1 MAEAGDQIRQTEAR
15 KTVQVHLAD
24 GRVFE
29 ADRGTR
35 LVAFFK
41 AAYPDRE
48 DVPVAGIAQDELRE
62 LAWPVEGDV
71 EVTPIFLSESDGMRI
86 YTRSLSFLLIVAT
99 YELFPDA
106 RLYVDYSV
114 PYGGYFCRVEG
125 RAAFSAEELGRIKE
139 HMRKMVAQDLPI
151 VRHRVS
157 AAEAEAVFS
166 ARGEDDKLHLLEDVG
181 EDHIHLY
188 SLKGFLDYFY
198 GYMVPSTGGLRH
210 FTLEL
215 FAGGFILRFPRREAP
230 TKLLPSQRFTGLREV
245 FSEYGKWLDVVGVRD
260 VSSLNEAIR
269 TQRMEGVVLVS
280 EALHEQRIAEI
291 AGALAERYD
300 ATHRLVFIAGPSS
313 SGKTT
318 FSRRLAV
325 QLIAN
330 ELHPYPLGM
339 DDYFRPR
346 SELSPDGKP
355 IDFDSL
361 EALDTEFFEK
371 QLHALLDG
379 EEVTLPHYNFHT
391 GERED
396 GATVTL
402 DPNQIIIVEGIH
414 GLNPQIIKGFPR
426 HGAYRIFI
434 SALTQL
440 NLDSHN
446 RIPTTDTRLIRRIAR
461 DAVFRGYTAQ
471 TTLSMWENV
480 RQGEKQNI
488 FPYQEHADVM
498 FNSALV
504 YELAVLKPL
513 VQPLLLQVKE
523 TRARIEAERLL
534 AFLSWF
540 DPYPCDTIPRN
551 SILREFVGG
560 SALREF
566 IPKFVPR
573 RRRG

>member
-1 MAEAGDQIRQTEAR
+1 MAEAGGQIREAQAR

-35 LVAFFK
+35 LDAFFK
-41 AAYPDRE
+41 FAFEGRDDA
-48 DVPVAGIAQDELRE
+48 PVAAIVEDELRE
-62 LAWPVEGDV
+62 LAWPVDVDV
-71 EVTPIFLSESDGMRI
+71 EATPIFLSDSDGMRI

-99 YELFPDA
+99 YELYPDA

-125 RAAFSAEELGRIKE
+125 RAPFSAEELGRIKE
-139 HMRKMVAQDLPI
+139 RMRKMVAGDLPV
-151 VRHRVS
+151 VRHRVT
-157 AAEAEAVFS
+157 AAQAEAVFA
-166 ARGEDDKLHLLEDVG
+166 ARGEEDKLRLLKDVG

-188 SLKGFLDYFY
+188 SLNGFLDYFY
-198 GYMVPSTGGLRH
+198 GYMVPSTGVLRY

-230 TKLLPSQRFTGLREV
+230 ARLLPSQRFTGLREV

-269 TQRMEGVVLVS
+269 TNRMEEVVLVS

-291 AGALAERYD
+291 AHTLAEHYD
-300 ATHRLVFIAGPSS
+300 ADHRLVFIAGPSS

-346 SELSPDGKP
+346 SQISEDGTP

-361 EALDTEFFEK
+361 AALDLPFFEEE
-371 QLHALLDG
+371 LHALLSG
-379 EEVTLPHYNFHT
+379 ERVTLPRYNFHT

-396 GATVTL
+396 GPIVKL
-402 DPNQIIIVEGIH
+402 NPDQILIVEGIH
-414 GLNPQIIKGFPR
+414 GLNPDILKGFPKD
-426 HGAYRIFI
+426 AVYRVFI

-446 RIPTTDTRLIRRIAR
+446 RIPTTDTRLVRRIAR

-488 FPYQEHADVM
+488 FPYQERADVM

-523 TRARIEAERLL
+523 TRARIEADRLL
-534 AFLSWF
+534 AFLGWF

-566 IPKFVPR
+566 IPKFVSR
-573 RRRG
+573 HRE